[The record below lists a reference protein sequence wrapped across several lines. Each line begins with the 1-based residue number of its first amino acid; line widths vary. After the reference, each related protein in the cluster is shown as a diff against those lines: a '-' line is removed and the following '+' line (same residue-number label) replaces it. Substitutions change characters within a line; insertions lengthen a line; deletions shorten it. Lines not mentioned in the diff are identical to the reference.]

1 MLRVTMPTRISYQL
15 SDKPPMTIMRGGK
28 DVTDE
33 ILNHAERLRAGPH
46 GRKQRDALFGIL
58 TKAILEIEEI
68 PVPWLDDCIENTRSA
83 VAELRDRIPHE

>member
-1 MLRVTMPTRISYQL
+1 
-15 SDKPPMTIMRGGK
+15 MTIMRGGK
-28 DVTDE
+28 DVTDD
-33 ILNHAERLRAGPH
+33 
-46 GRKQRDALFGIL
+46 KQRDALFGIL